1 MSSYKYTPLQNSGN
15 NVDFSSYYT
24 FSGDKKTSKNQLLSF
39 NAPQYEVE
47 SSNQSCIDCICTSIV
62 IFLVHLLF
70 LFTLPFSALCTLK
83 LVRQYERFIIYRLG
97 RLRPVKGPGIVLVL
111 PCIDRYQKVD
121 LRTKAFN
128 VPPSKVCTTDG
139 CVISIGAIV
148 QFRIID
154 PMLMSLSVQDIDHAL
169 RDCAMSDMTN
179 LLCKK
184 SYNDIKTK
192 RINLA
197 YDLQTDI
204 NQSCKE
210 WGVEVGR
217 IELSDISL
225 LMAPQNKP
233 SAFMPMH
240 GAEPLPQMSQ
250 GGGDGLGGFAQLA
263 QQLFVHAVNASQNE
277 ESNVSSAPDV
287 SSLVDKVGQKIS
299 SELIDEVATS
309 YEFHIN
315 GVGTYH
321 LDLKTHPGLIGRGGL
336 PNGLPDVKIFL
347 TQDTF
352 QGLFSGSISPTVAY
366 ASNQLRIEGSIT
378 DAKKLDKVFQ
388 LL

>member
-1 MSSYKYTPLQNSGN
+1 MSYKYTPLHNGS
-15 NVDFSSYYT
+15 NVEYGSYFT
-24 FSGDKKTSKNQLLSF
+24 FSGDKKSTKNQLHIY
-39 NAPQYEVE
+39 NTPEHE
-47 SSNQSCIDCICTSIV
+47 SISTNQTCFDYLCTSVV

-83 LVRQYERFIIYRLG
+83 LVRQYERFVVYRLG
-97 RLRPVKGPGIVLVL
+97 RLRPIKGPGVVLIL
-111 PCIDRYQKVD
+111 PCIDRFQKID

-139 CVISIGAIV
+139 CIISLGAII
-148 QFRIID
+148 QFRIVN

-184 SYNDIKTK
+184 SYNDVKTK
-192 RINLA
+192 RANLA

-217 IELSDISL
+217 VELSDVTL

-240 GAEPLPQMSQ
+240 GADPLPAMPLSS
-250 GGGDGLGGFAQLA
+250 GDGLNTFAQLA
-263 QQLFVHAVNASQNE
+263 QQFFVHAVNASQTQQ
-277 ESNVSSAPDV
+277 SGSASAVDI
-287 SSLVDKVGQKIS
+287 SSLIDKIRLILSPELVQEVG
-299 SELIDEVATS
+299 VS
-309 YEFHIN
+309 YEFCID
-315 GVGTYH
+315 GVGNYY
-321 LDLKTHPGLIGRGGL
+321 LDLKSTNGCVGKGGL

-347 TQDTF
+347 SQDTF
-352 QGLFSGSISPTVAY
+352 HGLFSGSISPTFAY
-366 ASNQLRIEGSIT
+366 ASNKFKIEGNLS
-378 DAKKLDKVFQ
+378 DAKKLDVVFKH
-388 LL
+388 L